1 MRERPDLTSD
11 NLRPLSAT
19 DYAIASDDPDV
30 RGWAVVDAAGTPLGH
45 VGELI
50 IDTQTMKV
58 HYLQLRDSD
67 GRDDIYAP
75 VQDADLD
82 TTRRTVTLRSS
93 GTALRGGSDDTGL
106 EQRAQRAAPS
116 QGTTEERLTRA
127 EEEVRIGKRATQ
139 AGEIRVGKHVE
150 TEHRHEDVTVTRE
163 QVHVERRPV
172 TDAHAPAEIRASA
185 EEIRV
190 PIIEEEVVVE
200 KRPVVKEELIISKE
214 RVQETTPVDVE
225 VKREEFDIHEDRTG
239 PADGPE
245 DMRRKQDGR

>member
-1 MRERPDLTSD
+1 MNERPDFTSE

-30 RGWAVVDAAGTPLGH
+30 RGWAVIDAAGTPLGH

-58 HYLQLRDSD
+58 RYLQLRDSD
-67 GRDDIYAP
+67 GHDDIYAP
-75 VQDADLD
+75 VDRADLD
-82 TTRRTVTLRSS
+82 TAQRTVILRPT
-93 GTALRGGSDDTGL
+93 GTALSGGSDDSGL
-106 EQRAQRAAPS
+106 EQSARRAVPS
-116 QGTTEERLTRA
+116 QGTTAERLTRA
-127 EEEVRIGKRATQ
+127 EEEVRIGKRSVQ

-172 TDAHAPAEIRASA
+172 TDAHAPAEIRASG

-190 PIIEEEVVVE
+190 PITEEEVVVE
-200 KRPVVKEELIISKE
+200 KRPVVREELIISKE
-214 RVQETTPVDVE
+214 RVQETAPVDVE
-225 VKREEFDIHEDRTG
+225 VKREQFDIHEDRASA
-239 PADGPE
+239 ADVPE
-245 DMRRKQDGR
+245 SMRRKQGGR